1 MEQRYSLADLQ
12 VGDLTATTLTATNGL
27 TGSSITY
34 PTSDGT
40 NGQVITTNGSGTLS
54 FGDIPAGYTDSDARS
69 AISAGTG
76 EYHTTV
82 LQV

>member
-27 TGSSITY
+27 TGSYITY

-69 AISAGTG
+69 AISAVEQ